1 MTIFGKEIIHLT
13 TVDSTNK
20 YAAKL
25 VSDQIHKTGT
35 VILADSQTN
44 GKGQRGNSWLSEPC
58 KNLLFTLIYT
68 PDSLS
73 ALHQSKLNW
82 LTSISLVK
90 TLGKFNI
97 EAKIKWPNDIFVH
110 RKKIAGILIEN
121 QLLGENIHCSL
132 IGIGMNVNQ
141 QNFGELV
148 ATSIYN
154 ELNQFLSRE
163 ILLHEIIDQM
173 NEEFQ
178 KLTRS
183 GNYDIKS
190 EYESML
196 FQINETGFYE
206 DHDGQFEGEIIG
218 VKTNGFLLV
227 KVNGEIREYGIKEIR
242 YWN

>member
-44 GKGQRGNSWLSEPC
+44 GKGQRGNSWLSEPS

-68 PDSLS
+68 PDNLS
-73 ALHQSKLNW
+73 ALHQSNLNW

-97 EAKIKWPNDIFVH
+97 EAKIKWPNDILVQ

-148 ATSIYN
+148 ATSVYN

-163 ILLHEIIDQM
+163 VLLHEIIDQM

-178 KLTRS
+178 KLTRL

-206 DHDGQFEGEIIG
+206 DHGGQFEGEIIG

-242 YWN
+242 FWN